1 MPLSRVLFSLLALAL
16 AGCASRTEIEQRNA
30 IEDDAKCQSYGA
42 KLGEPAYV
50 QCRAQLDAARTG
62 ARAAAMSGAAAP
74 PGGGPVQVQPMPQ
87 YQPQP
92 SGGLWHPGR
101 F

>member
-1 MPLSRVLFSLLALAL
+1 VSRA
-16 AGCASRTEIEQRNA
+16 EIEARNA
-30 IEDDAKCQSYGA
+30 AEDDAKCRSYGA
-42 KLGEPAYV
+42 KIGEPAYV
-50 QCRAQLDAARTG
+50 QCRAQLDTARTQAG
-62 ARAAAMSGAAAP
+62 AIASSGAAAP
-74 PGGGPVQVQPMPQ
+74 PGGGPVQMQPMPQ